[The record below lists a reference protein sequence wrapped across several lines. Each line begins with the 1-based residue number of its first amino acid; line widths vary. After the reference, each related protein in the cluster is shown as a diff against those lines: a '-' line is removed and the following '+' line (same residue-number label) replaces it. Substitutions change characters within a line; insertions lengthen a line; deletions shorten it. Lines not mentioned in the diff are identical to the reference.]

1 MVDLSPGSDHSVGAV
16 LVSLKKTILLEHD
29 PTLSVPC
36 SHGSLYGTK
45 KKDLVATSTTA

>member
-1 MVDLSPGSDHSVGAV
+1 MDESTEPSN
-16 LVSLKKTILLEHD
+16 LKMALKAATVPSD

-45 KKDLVATSTTA
+45 EKVLVATSTTA